1 MHTYLRAIGFSDS
14 IKSEYEV
21 DILLDNLLHTYDER
35 TVIREEDGQ
44 RTFMELSK
52 SFGPK
57 IGIRLCGEVDRY
69 GFHRL
74 YYYPYLVGAG
84 VTTEE
89 EITVEMKV
97 NGECYTGMVDEG
109 KVGVSLIFYLQNP
122 AEYRKKNGQELLKG
136 NKPTVTLSG
145 LSLSGMILLP
155 MKDDTQDGNAYRNA
169 YYTKHDSLVNA
180 AKNGSEEAIEQ
191 LTLEDMDTYAMITR
205 RIMYEDV
212 LSIVDS
218 YFMPYG
224 MECDQ
229 YQILGTILF
238 FTKVSNNMTKESL
251 YQMTIECNGL
261 TFDICINEKDLLG
274 EPDVGRRFKGNI
286 WLQGNI
292 NFE

>member
-1 MHTYLRAIGFSDS
+1 
-14 IKSEYEV
+14 
-21 DILLDNLLHTYDER
+21 
-35 TVIREEDGQ
+35 
-44 RTFMELSK
+44 
-52 SFGPK
+52 
-57 IGIRLCGEVDRY
+57 
-69 GFHRL
+69 
-74 YYYPYLVGAG
+74 
-84 VTTEE
+84 
-89 EITVEMKV
+89 
-97 NGECYTGMVDEG
+97 
-109 KVGVSLIFYLQNP
+109 
-122 AEYRKKNGQELLKG
+122 
-136 NKPTVTLSG
+136 
-145 LSLSGMILLP
+145 
-155 MKDDTQDGNAYRNA
+155 
-169 YYTKHDSLVNA
+169 
-180 AKNGSEEAIEQ
+180 
-191 LTLEDMDTYAMITR
+191 
-205 RIMYEDV
+205 MYEDV